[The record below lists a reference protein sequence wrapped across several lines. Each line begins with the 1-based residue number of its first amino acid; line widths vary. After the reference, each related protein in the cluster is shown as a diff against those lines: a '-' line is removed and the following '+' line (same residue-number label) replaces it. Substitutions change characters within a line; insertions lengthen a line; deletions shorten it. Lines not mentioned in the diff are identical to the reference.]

1 MRSRPGTLAL
11 LVMPADSSA
20 APWQN
25 TALALEINSPL
36 REPSAEV
43 LAKPPVWLPSSSFIP
58 DYSDASGAGPT
69 KVIMERGEPRLVTA
83 LPQGFSGSGFERYP
97 SGETYVGD
105 FCNGRRHGR
114 GTYTDFEG
122 PLVSHFEGGMPR
134 REGAKVLGAADGSGG
149 GGLHAAMR
157 THEGKT
163 DGLISIDEAGRIAS
177 NIGMKL
183 PASPD
188 GGGIHSAAARTPPHA
203 SSKIASRL
211 DPATSTR
218 GAGAAKGA
226 AGRRPSA
233 AGADGSAA
241 HGTDFLSRLEALE
254 IALEIESL
262 TDDAHLPNWV
272 IAWDQTPPAA
282 GSHAQAEGAARQIQ
296 ASYRRHSTLS
306 GAEGA
311 AAVVAQASG
320 GSHGASP
327 AEDRGGGAV
336 IKAGRKTPKSAAA
349 RRKQREMAGANGNL
363 SAAGRRPRKA
373 RAPETLP
380 S

>member
-1 MRSRPGTLAL
+1 VAKPDASDVLPLI
-11 LVMPADSSA
+11 MPADSSS
-20 APWQN
+20 APWQ
-25 TALALEINSPL
+25 TPLALEINSPL

-58 DYSDASGAGPT
+58 DYSDASGARTGGPT
-69 KVIMERGEPRLVTA
+69 KVVMERGEPRLVTA
-83 LPQGFSGSGFERYP
+83 LPQGWSGSGFERYP

-105 FCNGRRHGR
+105 FFNGRRHGR

-122 PLVSHFEGGMPR
+122 PLISHFEGGIPQ
-134 REGAKVLGAADGSGG
+134 REGAKVLGAADSSGG

-163 DGLISIDEAGRIAS
+163 DGLISIEEAGRIAN

-183 PASPD
+183 PSLPAIRPPSSD
-188 GGGIHSAAARTPPHA
+188 GIHLATALTPPRA
-203 SSKIASRL
+203 SSKIVSRL

-218 GAGAAKGA
+218 GAGSAS
-226 AGRRPSA
+226 RRPSA

-241 HGTDFLSRLEALE
+241 EGADFLSRLEALE
-254 IALEIESL
+254 TALEIESL
-262 TDDAHLPNWV
+262 TKDVPLPNWV
-272 IAWDQTPPAA
+272 TAWDQTPPAA
-282 GSHAQAEGAARQIQ
+282 G
-296 ASYRRHSTLS
+296 
-306 GAEGA
+306 
-311 AAVVAQASG
+311 G
-320 GSHGASP
+320 GRGASP
-327 AEDRGGGAV
+327 EGDREGGSA
-336 IKAGRKTPKSAAA
+336 IKAGRPKSKTPKSVAA